1 MIYEL
6 QRTSVDWEYN
16 AKRSRSHSLSSLNG
30 ASWPRGLALG
40 GSGTI
45 NGMKYMRGNK
55 GDYDRWEQLGNPGW
69 GWDNVLEYFKRSEN
83 NQAVRL
89 VQSENG
95 KWHSRGGY
103 LSVDYYD
110 MSDPTNRLLMKA
122 AKQMGFKRLSDSNAA
137 QYVGYGRSQFTIVNA
152 TRCSPAKAFL
162 SSIKD
167 RKNLHVIKHAF
178 ATSIS
183 FAADDKTAR
192 GINFILRNQYSMRA
206 LASKE
211 VIISAGAVNTP
222 KLLML
227 SGIGR
232 KHDIVP
238 LRIPLR
244 ADLNVGGNLQDH
256 VAVPLFFKFN
266 KSFQRFI
273 HLNLE
278 KVLNLFEFIFKNP
291 NQPLT
296 NHDVSSVI
304 IYMNTLNATS
314 PYPDVQVEHYQF
326 IKGGDSS
333 IVVTEAFGYDQD
345 IVRSIHQAELEAN
358 VVMVRI
364 NVLNPKSRGRITLRS
379 NDPYADPGIEA
390 GYFSVYDDLRTLV
403 RAVRIEQQMLNTE
416 SFRQNEA
423 ELHRLSIPACKFIEY
438 DTDEYWECYIRHLSI
453 TLYHPA
459 GTAKMGLDDDPTAV
473 VDSRLRVRQ
482 VNRLRVIDASI
493 MPYIVSGNLNAPT
506 IMIGE
511 KGSDLVRE
519 DHGF

>member
-1 MIYEL
+1 MVYEL
-6 QRTSVDWEYN
+6 QRTNVDWEYN
-16 AKRSRSHSLSSLNG
+16 AKRSRSHSLSSVNG

-45 NGMKYMRGNK
+45 NAMKYIRGNDR
-55 GDYDRWEQLGNPGW
+55 DYERWEQLGNVGW
-69 GWDNVLEYFKRSEN
+69 GWEDVLEYFKRSEDN
-83 NQAVRL
+83 KVDRL
-89 VQSENG
+89 VKSDNG
-95 KWHSRGGY
+95 KWHSKGGY

-110 MSDPTNRLLMKA
+110 VGDPTNRVLMKA
-122 AKQMGFKRLSDSNAA
+122 AKQIGFKRLPDLNAD
-137 QYVGYGRSQFTIVNA
+137 QYVGYGRSQFTIINA

-162 SSIKD
+162 SSVRD

-178 ATSIS
+178 ATSVS
-183 FAADDKTAR
+183 FAADNNTAR
-192 GINFILRNQYSMRA
+192 GVNFVLRNRFSMRA
-206 LASKE
+206 IASKE
-211 VIISAGAVNTP
+211 IILSAGAVNTP

-232 KHDIVP
+232 REDLVP

-244 ADLNVGGNLQDH
+244 AELNVGDNLQDH
-256 VAVPLFFKFN
+256 IAVPLFFKFN
-266 KSFQRFI
+266 KSYKEI
-273 HLNLE
+273 LHLNLE

-304 IYMNTLNATS
+304 IYMNTLNATD

-326 IKGGDSS
+326 IKGGTSS
-333 IVVTEAFGYDQD
+333 ILVTQAFGYDRD
-345 IVRSIHQAELEAN
+345 VVRSIHQAELEAD

-364 NVLNPKSRGRITLRS
+364 NVLNPVSRGRVTIRS
-379 NDPYADPGIEA
+379 NDPYVDPAIDA
-390 GYFSVYDDLRTLV
+390 GYFSAYDDLRTLV
-403 RAVRIEQQMLNTE
+403 RAIRIQQQMLNTD

-423 ELHRLSIPACKFIEY
+423 EIHRISIPACKFIEY
-438 DTDEYWECYIRHLSI
+438 DTDEYWECYIRHLSV

-459 GTAKMGLDDDPTAV
+459 GTVKMGPESDLTAV
-473 VDSRLRVRQ
+473 VDSHLRVRKVKQ
-482 VNRLRVIDASI
+482 LRVIDASI

-511 KGSDLVRE
+511 KGSDLVKQDYE
-519 DHGF
+519 F